1 MPKTLGAVWHAR
13 GYYGSLS
20 HNVKAVYQRYLS
32 WYDAHPANLHA
43 LPPVPAAKKTIEYM
57 GGIEAVLTKAQID
70 FDIGEYRW
78 VAEVMKHAV
87 YAHPEHL
94 AARALAAEAME
105 QMGFQAESAT
115 WRNAFLLAAQ
125 EYRNGTPKPFTQVLG
140 GTLLPAVSNE
150 LLFDALA
157 VRWNAT
163 RGEDVSFSMLWHFT
177 DTGIDGQELWLIEIN
192 NGAMN
197 SIRVDAAPSANIT
210 LKLARSVLQDVLQQK
225 VTPADAVQS
234 GQLQLSGDTTLL
246 RVFFTI
252 LDKFAG
258 NFPVVDAATLPE

>member
-1 MPKTLGAVWHAR
+1 
-13 GYYGSLS
+13 
-20 HNVKAVYQRYLS
+20 
-32 WYDAHPANLHA
+32 
-43 LPPVPAAKKTIEYM
+43 M
-57 GGIEAVLTKAQID
+57 GGIEAVLAKAQADLIK
-70 FDIGEYRW
+70 GEYRW

-94 AARALAAEAME
+94 AARALAADAME

-157 VRWNAT
+157 VRWNAV
-163 RGEDVSFSMLWHFT
+163 RGAGVSFSMLWHFT
-177 DTGIDGQELWLIEIN
+177 DSNEQWLIEVS

-197 SIRVDAAPSANIT
+197 SIKVDVAHGGEKKVDIT
-210 LKLARSVLQDVLQQK
+210 LKLARHVLQDVLQQK
-225 VTPADAVQS
+225 IAPADAVQS
-234 GQLQLSGDTTLL
+234 GQLVLSGDATLL
-246 RVFFTI
+246 RVFFTT
-252 LDKFAG
+252 LDKFVG
-258 NFPVVDAATLPE
+258 NFAVVDAATLPE